1 MLSKRKCTKEGGIH
15 HKAQH
20 HLSLSHLIFCRAL
33 IKLLSPLMNVEGN
46 LEHLNVHLIA
56 LALEASLSKSCEI
69 HFLMRLSDAR
79 QIKDHQAN

>member
-1 MLSKRKCTKEGGIH
+1 
-15 HKAQH
+15 
-20 HLSLSHLIFCRAL
+20 
-33 IKLLSPLMNVEGN
+33 MNAEGN

-56 LALEASLSKSCEI
+56 SVLEASLSKSWEI